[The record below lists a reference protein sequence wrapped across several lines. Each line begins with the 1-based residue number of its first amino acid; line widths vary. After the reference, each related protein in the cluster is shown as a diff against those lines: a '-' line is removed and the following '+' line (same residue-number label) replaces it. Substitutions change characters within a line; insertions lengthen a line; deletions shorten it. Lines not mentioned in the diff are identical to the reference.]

1 MTEAP
6 RLSAA
11 PETGKWR
18 IPHECAMGAV
28 HHNRSQD
35 LVRRGDRGVAHRNR
49 SQDLVWRSVTRS
61 ESPTK
66 AASDESAQPAQKPR
80 LLRNHGSAL
89 QGGAHEALGGAL
101 PMTRDARSLR
111 PARTRRFLV
120 RTGVSYT
127 HLRAHE

>member
-49 SQDLVWRSVTRS
+49 SQDLVWRSVTDDHSRRPKQHLTNLPNLHKS
-61 ESPTK
+61 
-66 AASDESAQPAQKPR
+66 
-80 LLRNHGSAL
+80 HGFYATMEVHSR
-89 QGGAHEALGGAL
+89 GVH
-101 PMTRDARSLR
+101 MR
-111 PARTRRFLV
+111 PWEGLYR
-120 RTGVSYT
+120 
-127 HLRAHE
+127 